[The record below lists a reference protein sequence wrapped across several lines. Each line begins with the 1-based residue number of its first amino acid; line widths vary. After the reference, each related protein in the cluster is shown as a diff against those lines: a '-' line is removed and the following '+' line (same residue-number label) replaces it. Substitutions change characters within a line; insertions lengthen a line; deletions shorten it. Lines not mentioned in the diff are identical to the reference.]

1 MVSLGTSSMQTS
13 SSLEKDTKAIELLKT
28 LVGFDTTS
36 YNSNLELIEF
46 IQSYLSSYN
55 VESTLIHDE
64 SGKKAN
70 LYATIGR
77 TDIGGVMLSG
87 HTDVVPVE
95 GQDWGANPF
104 SLIESDDK
112 FYGRGSADMKS
123 FIALVLSRIPEMTSV
138 ELKKPIHLAF
148 SYDEEIGC
156 VGVKRMLDLLEHQ
169 PIKPSCCII
178 GEPTGMEVV
187 IGHKGKHATRV
198 KIRGLACHS
207 GQSPFGVNA
216 IDFASEL
223 IVYIRKLAH
232 EKSQNGPFDKD
243 YEVPYTTL
251 HTGVVKGG
259 GTALNIVPN
268 FCQFDFEIRH
278 LYEED
283 PQHLLDQIK
292 DFARDHLETEMHL
305 IDTDTGFDFETL
317 ATYPGLLT
325 DPGIEFVTYIK
336 GLLNNDA
343 HSKVIF
349 GSEGGLFQ
357 KRLGTPTLVC
367 GPGNIDQAHKAN
379 EYISLDQL
387 QKGGNFLDRLLES
400 LVSS

>member
-1 MVSLGTSSMQTS
+1 MALLEISRMPDPLVS
-13 SSLEKDTKAIELLKT
+13 EKDNKAIELLNT
-28 LVGFDTTS
+28 LIGFDTTS

-46 IQSYLSSYN
+46 IQSYLSSYGID
-55 VESTLIHDE
+55 STLIHDE

-87 HTDVVPVE
+87 HTDVVPVA
-95 GQDWGANPF
+95 GQDWDTDPF
-104 SLIESDDK
+104 SLTESSDK
-112 FYGRGSADMKS
+112 LYGRGSADMKG
-123 FIALVLSRIPEMTSV
+123 FIALVLSRVPEMVSS
-138 ELKKPIHLAF
+138 ELTKPIHLAF

-156 VGVKRMLDLLEHQ
+156 VGVQRMLDLLEHQ

-187 IGHKGKHATRV
+187 IGHKGKLATRV
-198 KIRGLACHS
+198 KVRGHACHS
-207 GQSPFGVNA
+207 GQSPLGVNA

-232 EKSQNGPFDKD
+232 EKAQNGPFDKD

-251 HTGVVKGG
+251 HTGVVGG

-268 FCQFDFEIRH
+268 LCQFDFEIRH

-283 PQHLLDQIK
+283 PQHLLNQIK
-292 DFARDHLETEMHL
+292 NFARDHLEKEMHL
-305 IDTDTGFDFETL
+305 IDSDTGFDFETL

-325 DPGIEFVTYIK
+325 DPGIEFVRYVK
-336 GLLNNDA
+336 QLLDNNA

-357 KRLGTPTLVC
+357 KRLGIPTLVC

-387 QKGGNFLDRLLES
+387 QKGGNFLDCLLES
-400 LVSS
+400 LSLS

>member
-1 MVSLGTSSMQTS
+1 MALLEISRMPDPLVS
-13 SSLEKDTKAIELLKT
+13 EKDNKAIELLNT
-28 LVGFDTTS
+28 LIGFDTTS

-46 IQSYLSSYN
+46 IQSYLSSYGID
-55 VESTLIHDE
+55 STLIHDE

-87 HTDVVPVE
+87 HTDVVPVA
-95 GQDWGANPF
+95 GQDWDTDPF
-104 SLIESDDK
+104 SLTESSDK
-112 FYGRGSADMKS
+112 LYGRGSADMKG
-123 FIALVLSRIPEMTSV
+123 FIALVLSRVPEMVSS
-138 ELKKPIHLAF
+138 ELTKPIHLAF

-187 IGHKGKHATRV
+187 IGHKGKLATRV
-198 KIRGLACHS
+198 KVRGHACHS
-207 GQSPFGVNA
+207 GQSPLGVNA

-232 EKSQNGPFDKD
+232 EKAQNGPFDKD

-251 HTGVVKGG
+251 HTGVVGG

-268 FCQFDFEIRH
+268 LCQFDFEIRH

-292 DFARDHLETEMHL
+292 NFARDHLEKEMHL
-305 IDTDTGFDFETL
+305 IDSDTGFDFETL

-325 DPGIEFVTYIK
+325 DPGIEFVRYVK
-336 GLLNNDA
+336 QLLDNNA

-357 KRLGTPTLVC
+357 KRLGIPTLVC

-387 QKGGNFLDRLLES
+387 QKGGNFLDCLLES
-400 LVSS
+400 LSLS

>member
-1 MVSLGTSSMQTS
+1 MALLEISRMPNPSVSET
-13 SSLEKDTKAIELLKT
+13 DNKAIEFLKT
-28 LVGFDTTS
+28 LVGFDTIS

-46 IQSYLSSYN
+46 IQSYLSSYGID
-55 VESTLIHDE
+55 STLIHDE

-87 HTDVVPVE
+87 HTDVVPVA
-95 GQDWGANPF
+95 GQDWGTNPF
-104 SLIESDDK
+104 SLTESSDRL
-112 FYGRGSADMKS
+112 YGRGSADMKG
-123 FIALVLSRIPEMTSV
+123 FIALVLSRVPEMVSC
-138 ELKKPIHLAF
+138 ELTKPIHLAF

-187 IGHKGKHATRV
+187 IGHKGKRATRV
-198 KIRGLACHS
+198 KVRGHACHS
-207 GQSPFGVNA
+207 GQSPLGVNA

-232 EKSQNGPFDKD
+232 EKAQNGPFDKD

-251 HTGVVKGG
+251 HTGVVGG

-268 FCQFDFEIRH
+268 LCQFDFEIRH

-283 PQHLLDQIK
+283 PQHLLDQIEN
-292 DFARDHLETEMHL
+292 FARDHLENEMHL
-305 IDTDTGFDFETL
+305 IDSDTGFDFEML

-325 DPGIEFVTYIK
+325 DPGIEFVTYVK
-336 GLLNNDA
+336 GLLDNNS

-357 KRLGTPTLVC
+357 KRLGIPTLVC

-379 EYISLDQL
+379 EYISLEQL
-387 QKGGNFLDRLLES
+387 KKGGNFLDCLLES
-400 LVSS
+400 LVLS

>member
-1 MVSLGTSSMQTS
+1 MPFPSAS
-13 SSLEKDTKAIELLKT
+13 EKNSKAIELLKT

-46 IQSYLSSYN
+46 IQSYLSSYDID
-55 VESTLIHDE
+55 STLIHDE
-64 SGKKAN
+64 NGKKAN

-87 HTDVVPVE
+87 HTDVVPVA
-95 GQDWGANPF
+95 GQDWDTDPF
-104 SLIESDDK
+104 SLTESSDK
-112 FYGRGSADMKS
+112 LYGRGSADMKG
-123 FIALVLSRIPEMTSV
+123 FIALVLSRVPEMVSS
-138 ELKKPIHLAF
+138 ELTKPIHLAF

-156 VGVKRMLDLLEHQ
+156 VGVQRMLDLLEHQ

-187 IGHKGKHATRV
+187 IGHKGKLATRV
-198 KIRGLACHS
+198 KVRGHACHS
-207 GQSPFGVNA
+207 GQSPLGVNA

-232 EKSQNGPFDKD
+232 EKAQNGPFDKD

-251 HTGVVKGG
+251 HTGVVGG

-268 FCQFDFEIRH
+268 LCQFDFEIRH
-278 LYEED
+278 LYEEN

-292 DFARDHLETEMHL
+292 SFAKDHLEKEMHL
-305 IDTDTGFDFETL
+305 IDSDTGFDFETL

-325 DPGIEFVTYIK
+325 DPGIEFVRYVK
-336 GLLNNDA
+336 QLLDNDA

-357 KRLGTPTLVC
+357 KRLGIPTLVC

-387 QKGGNFLDRLLES
+387 QKGGNFLDCLLES
-400 LVSS
+400 LALS

>member
-1 MVSLGTSSMQTS
+1 MPDPLVSET
-13 SSLEKDTKAIELLKT
+13 DNKAIELLNT
-28 LVGFDTTS
+28 LIGFDTTS

-46 IQSYLSSYN
+46 IQSYLSSFDID
-55 VESTLIHDE
+55 STLIHDE

-87 HTDVVPVE
+87 HTDVVPVA
-95 GQDWGANPF
+95 GQDWDTDPF
-104 SLIESDDK
+104 SLTESSDK
-112 FYGRGSADMKS
+112 LYGRGSADMKG
-123 FIALVLSRIPEMTSV
+123 FIALVLSRVPEMVSS
-138 ELKKPIHLAF
+138 ELTKPIHLAF

-156 VGVKRMLDLLEHQ
+156 VGVQRMLDLLEHQ

-187 IGHKGKHATRV
+187 IGHKGKLATRV
-198 KIRGLACHS
+198 KVRGHACHS
-207 GQSPFGVNA
+207 GQSPLGVNA

-232 EKSQNGPFDKD
+232 EKAQNGPFDKD

-251 HTGVVKGG
+251 HTGVVGG

-268 FCQFDFEIRH
+268 LCQFDFEIRH

-292 DFARDHLETEMHL
+292 SFARDHLEKEMHL
-305 IDTDTGFDFETL
+305 IDSDTGFDFETL

-325 DPGIEFVTYIK
+325 DPGIEFVRYVK
-336 GLLNNDA
+336 QLLDNNA

-357 KRLGTPTLVC
+357 KRLGIPTLVC

-387 QKGGNFLDRLLES
+387 QKGGNFLDCLLES
-400 LVSS
+400 LSLS

>member
-1 MVSLGTSSMQTS
+1 MVF
-13 SSLEKDTKAIELLKT
+13 LEISRMPFPSASEKNSKAIELLKT

-46 IQSYLSSYN
+46 IQSYLSSYDID
-55 VESTLIHDE
+55 STLIHDE

-87 HTDVVPVE
+87 HTDVVPVA
-95 GQDWGANPF
+95 GQDWDTDPF
-104 SLIESDDK
+104 SLTESSDK
-112 FYGRGSADMKS
+112 LYGRGSADMKG
-123 FIALVLSRIPEMTSV
+123 FIALVLSRVPEMVSS
-138 ELKKPIHLAF
+138 ELTKPIHLAF

-156 VGVKRMLDLLEHQ
+156 VGVQRMLDLLEHQ

-198 KIRGLACHS
+198 KVRGHACHS
-207 GQSPFGVNA
+207 GQSPLGVNA

-232 EKSQNGPFDKD
+232 EKAQNGPFDKD

-251 HTGVVKGG
+251 HTGVVGG

-268 FCQFDFEIRH
+268 LCQFDFEIRH
-278 LYEED
+278 LYEEN

-292 DFARDHLETEMHL
+292 SFARDHLEKEMHL
-305 IDTDTGFDFETL
+305 IDSDTGFDFETL

-325 DPGIEFVTYIK
+325 DPGIEFVRYVK
-336 GLLNNDA
+336 QLLDNNA

-357 KRLGTPTLVC
+357 KRLGIPTLVC

-387 QKGGNFLDRLLES
+387 QKGGNFLDCLLES
-400 LVSS
+400 LSLS

>member
-1 MVSLGTSSMQTS
+1 MVFLEISRMPFPSAS
-13 SSLEKDTKAIELLKT
+13 EKDSKAIELLKT

-46 IQSYLSSYN
+46 IQSYLSSYDID
-55 VESTLIHDE
+55 STLIHDE

-87 HTDVVPVE
+87 HTDVVPVA
-95 GQDWGANPF
+95 GQDWDTDPF
-104 SLIESDDK
+104 SLTESSDK
-112 FYGRGSADMKS
+112 LYGRGSADMKG
-123 FIALVLSRIPEMTSV
+123 FIALVLSRVPEMVSS
-138 ELKKPIHLAF
+138 ELTKPIHLAF

-156 VGVKRMLDLLEHQ
+156 VGVQRMLDLLEHQ

-198 KIRGLACHS
+198 KVRGHACHS
-207 GQSPFGVNA
+207 GQSPLGVNA

-232 EKSQNGPFDKD
+232 EKAQNGPFDKD

-251 HTGVVKGG
+251 HTGVVGG

-268 FCQFDFEIRH
+268 LCQFDFEIRH

-283 PQHLLDQIK
+283 PQHLLDQIEN
-292 DFARDHLETEMHL
+292 FARDHLENEMHL
-305 IDTDTGFDFETL
+305 IDSDTGFDFETL

-325 DPGIEFVTYIK
+325 DPGIEFVNYVK
-336 GLLNNDA
+336 GLLDNNA

-357 KRLGTPTLVC
+357 KRLGIPTLVC

-387 QKGGNFLDRLLES
+387 QKGGNFLDCLLES
-400 LVSS
+400 LVLS

>member
-1 MVSLGTSSMQTS
+1 MVF
-13 SSLEKDTKAIELLKT
+13 LEISRMPFPSASEKNSKAIELLKT

-46 IQSYLSSYN
+46 IQSYLSSYDID
-55 VESTLIHDE
+55 STLIHDE

-87 HTDVVPVE
+87 HTDVVPVA
-95 GQDWGANPF
+95 GQDWDTDPF
-104 SLIESDDK
+104 SLTESSDK
-112 FYGRGSADMKS
+112 LYGRGSADMKG
-123 FIALVLSRIPEMTSV
+123 FIALVLSRVPEMVSSDLT
-138 ELKKPIHLAF
+138 KPIHLAF

-156 VGVKRMLDLLEHQ
+156 VGVQRMLDLLEHQ

-198 KIRGLACHS
+198 KVRGHACHS
-207 GQSPFGVNA
+207 GQSPLGVNA

-223 IVYIRKLAH
+223 IIYIRKLAH
-232 EKSQNGPFDKD
+232 EKAQNGPFDKD

-251 HTGVVKGG
+251 HIGVIGG

-268 FCQFDFEIRH
+268 LCQFDFEIRH

-283 PQHLLDQIK
+283 PQHLLDQIEN
-292 DFARDHLETEMHL
+292 FARDHLENEMHL
-305 IDTDTGFDFETL
+305 IDSDTGFDFETL

-325 DPGIEFVTYIK
+325 DPGIEFVAYVK
-336 GLLNNDA
+336 GLLDNNA

-357 KRLGTPTLVC
+357 KRLGIPTLVC

-387 QKGGNFLDRLLES
+387 QKGGNFLDCLLES
-400 LVSS
+400 LVLS

>member
-1 MVSLGTSSMQTS
+1 MPFPSAS
-13 SSLEKDTKAIELLKT
+13 EKDSKAIELLKT

-46 IQSYLSSYN
+46 IQSYLSSYDID
-55 VESTLIHDE
+55 STLIHDE

-87 HTDVVPVE
+87 HTDVVPVA
-95 GQDWGANPF
+95 GQDWDTDPF
-104 SLIESDDK
+104 SLTESSDK
-112 FYGRGSADMKS
+112 LYGRGSADMKG
-123 FIALVLSRIPEMTSV
+123 FIALVLSRVPEMVSS
-138 ELKKPIHLAF
+138 ELTKPIHLAF

-156 VGVKRMLDLLEHQ
+156 VGVQRMLDLLEHQ

-198 KIRGLACHS
+198 KVRGHACHS
-207 GQSPFGVNA
+207 GQSPLGVNA

-232 EKSQNGPFDKD
+232 EKAQNGPFDKD

-251 HTGVVKGG
+251 HTGVVGG

-268 FCQFDFEIRH
+268 LCQFDFEIRH

-283 PQHLLDQIK
+283 PQHLLDQIEN
-292 DFARDHLETEMHL
+292 FARDHLENEMHL
-305 IDTDTGFDFETL
+305 IDSDTGFDFETL

-325 DPGIEFVTYIK
+325 DPGIEFVNYVK
-336 GLLNNDA
+336 GLLDNNA

-357 KRLGTPTLVC
+357 KRLGIPTLVC

-387 QKGGNFLDRLLES
+387 QKGGNFLDCLLES
-400 LVSS
+400 LVLS

>member
-1 MVSLGTSSMQTS
+1 MPDPLVSET
-13 SSLEKDTKAIELLKT
+13 DNKAIELLNT
-28 LVGFDTTS
+28 LIGFDTIS
-36 YNSNLELIEF
+36 YKSNLELIEF
-46 IQSYLSSYN
+46 IQSYLSSYGID
-55 VESTLIHDE
+55 STLIHDE

-87 HTDVVPVE
+87 HTDVVPVA
-95 GQDWGANPF
+95 GQDWGTNPF
-104 SLIESDDK
+104 SLTKSSDRL
-112 FYGRGSADMKS
+112 YGRGSADMKG
-123 FIALVLSRIPEMTSV
+123 FIALVLSRVPEMVSS
-138 ELKKPIHLAF
+138 ELTKPIHLAF

-156 VGVKRMLDLLEHQ
+156 IGVQRMLDLLEHQ

-187 IGHKGKHATRV
+187 IGHKGKLATRV
-198 KIRGLACHS
+198 KVRGHACHS
-207 GQSPFGVNA
+207 GQSPLGVNA

-232 EKSQNGPFDKD
+232 EKAQNGPFDKD

-251 HTGVVKGG
+251 HTGVVGG

-268 FCQFDFEIRH
+268 LCQFDFEIRH

-292 DFARDHLETEMHL
+292 SFARDHLEKEMHL
-305 IDTDTGFDFETL
+305 IDSDTGFDFETL

-325 DPGIEFVTYIK
+325 DPGIEFVRYVK
-336 GLLNNDA
+336 QLLDNNA

-357 KRLGTPTLVC
+357 KRLGIPTLVC

-387 QKGGNFLDRLLES
+387 QKGGNFLDCLLES
-400 LVSS
+400 LALS

>member
-1 MVSLGTSSMQTS
+1 MPDPLVSET
-13 SSLEKDTKAIELLKT
+13 DNKAIELLNT
-28 LVGFDTTS
+28 LIGFDTTS

-46 IQSYLSSYN
+46 IQSYLSSYGID
-55 VESTLIHDE
+55 STLIHDE

-87 HTDVVPVE
+87 HTDVVPVA
-95 GQDWGANPF
+95 GQDWDTDPF
-104 SLIESDDK
+104 SLTESSDK
-112 FYGRGSADMKS
+112 LYGRGSADMKG
-123 FIALVLSRIPEMTSV
+123 FIALVLSRVPEMVSC
-138 ELKKPIHLAF
+138 ELTKPIHLAF

-156 VGVKRMLDLLEHQ
+156 VGVQRMLDLLEHQ

-187 IGHKGKHATRV
+187 IGHKGKLATRV
-198 KIRGLACHS
+198 KVRGHACHS
-207 GQSPFGVNA
+207 GQSPLGVNA

-232 EKSQNGPFDKD
+232 EKAQNGPFDKD

-251 HTGVVKGG
+251 HTGVVGG

-268 FCQFDFEIRH
+268 LCQFDFEIRH
-278 LYEED
+278 LYEEN

-292 DFARDHLETEMHL
+292 SFARDHLEKEMHL
-305 IDTDTGFDFETL
+305 IDSDTGFDFETL

-325 DPGIEFVTYIK
+325 DPGIEFVRYVK
-336 GLLNNDA
+336 QLLDNNA

-357 KRLGTPTLVC
+357 KRLGIPTLVC

-387 QKGGNFLDRLLES
+387 QKGGNFLDCLLES
-400 LVSS
+400 LALS

>member
-1 MVSLGTSSMQTS
+1 MALLEISRMPDPLVSET
-13 SSLEKDTKAIELLKT
+13 DNKAIELLNT
-28 LVGFDTTS
+28 LIGFDTIS

-46 IQSYLSSYN
+46 IQSYLSSYYID
-55 VESTLIHDE
+55 STLIHDE

-87 HTDVVPVE
+87 HTDVVPVA
-95 GQDWGANPF
+95 GQDWDTDPF
-104 SLIESDDK
+104 SLTESSDK
-112 FYGRGSADMKS
+112 LYGRGSADMKG
-123 FIALVLSRIPEMTSV
+123 FIALVLSRVPEMVSC
-138 ELKKPIHLAF
+138 ELTKPIHLAF

-187 IGHKGKHATRV
+187 IGHKGKLATRV
-198 KIRGLACHS
+198 KVRGHACHS
-207 GQSPFGVNA
+207 GQSPLGVNA

-232 EKSQNGPFDKD
+232 EKAQNGPFDKD

-251 HTGVVKGG
+251 HTGVVGG

-278 LYEED
+278 LYEEN
-283 PQHLLDQIK
+283 PQHLLNQIK
-292 DFARDHLETEMHL
+292 NFARDHLEKEMHL
-305 IDTDTGFDFETL
+305 IDSDTGFDFETL

-325 DPGIEFVTYIK
+325 DPGIEFVRYVK
-336 GLLNNDA
+336 QLLDNNA

-357 KRLGTPTLVC
+357 KRLGIPTLVC

-387 QKGGNFLDRLLES
+387 QKGGNFLDCLLES
-400 LVSS
+400 LSLS

>member
-1 MVSLGTSSMQTS
+1 MALLEISRMPDPLVS
-13 SSLEKDTKAIELLKT
+13 EKDNKAIELLNT
-28 LVGFDTTS
+28 LIGFDTTS

-46 IQSYLSSYN
+46 IQSYLSSYDID
-55 VESTLIHDE
+55 STLIHDE

-87 HTDVVPVE
+87 HTDVVPVA
-95 GQDWGANPF
+95 GQDWDTDPF
-104 SLIESDDK
+104 SLTESSDK
-112 FYGRGSADMKS
+112 LYGRGSADMKG
-123 FIALVLSRIPEMTSV
+123 FIALVLSRVPEMVSS
-138 ELKKPIHLAF
+138 ELTKPIHLAF

-156 VGVKRMLDLLEHQ
+156 VGVQRMLDLLEHQ

-187 IGHKGKHATRV
+187 IGHKGKLATRV
-198 KIRGLACHS
+198 KVRGHACHS
-207 GQSPFGVNA
+207 GQSPLGVNA

-232 EKSQNGPFDKD
+232 EKAQNGPFDKD

-251 HTGVVKGG
+251 HTGVVGG

-268 FCQFDFEIRH
+268 LCQFDFEIRH
-278 LYEED
+278 LYEEN

-292 DFARDHLETEMHL
+292 SFARDHLEKEMHL
-305 IDTDTGFDFETL
+305 IDSDTGFDFETL

-325 DPGIEFVTYIK
+325 DPGIEFVRYVK
-336 GLLNNDA
+336 QLLDNNA

-357 KRLGTPTLVC
+357 KRLGIPTLVC

-387 QKGGNFLDRLLES
+387 QKGGNFLDCLLES
-400 LVSS
+400 LSLS

>member
-1 MVSLGTSSMQTS
+1 MALLEISRMPDPLVSET
-13 SSLEKDTKAIELLKT
+13 DNKAIELLNT
-28 LVGFDTTS
+28 LIGFDTTS

-46 IQSYLSSYN
+46 IQSYLSSYGID
-55 VESTLIHDE
+55 STLIHDE

-87 HTDVVPVE
+87 HTDVVPVA
-95 GQDWGANPF
+95 GQDWDTDPF
-104 SLIESDDK
+104 SLTESSDK
-112 FYGRGSADMKS
+112 LYGRGSADMKG
-123 FIALVLSRIPEMTSV
+123 FIALVLSRVPEMVSK
-138 ELKKPIHLAF
+138 ELTKPIHLAF

-156 VGVKRMLDLLEHQ
+156 VGVQRMLDLLEHQ

-187 IGHKGKHATRV
+187 IGHKGKLATRV
-198 KIRGLACHS
+198 KVRGHACHS
-207 GQSPFGVNA
+207 GQSPLGVNA

-232 EKSQNGPFDKD
+232 EKAQNGPFDKD

-251 HTGVVKGG
+251 HTGVVGG

-268 FCQFDFEIRH
+268 LCQFDFEIRH

-292 DFARDHLETEMHL
+292 SFARDHLEKEMHL
-305 IDTDTGFDFETL
+305 IDSDTGFDFETL

-325 DPGIEFVTYIK
+325 DPGIEFVRYVK
-336 GLLNNDA
+336 QLLDNNA

-357 KRLGTPTLVC
+357 KRLGIPTLVC

-387 QKGGNFLDRLLES
+387 QKGGNFLDCLLES
-400 LVSS
+400 LALS

>member
-1 MVSLGTSSMQTS
+1 MPDPLIS
-13 SSLEKDTKAIELLKT
+13 EKDNKAIELLNT
-28 LVGFDTTS
+28 LIGFDTTS

-46 IQSYLSSYN
+46 IQSYLSSYGID
-55 VESTLIHDE
+55 STLIHDE

-87 HTDVVPVE
+87 HTDVVPVA
-95 GQDWGANPF
+95 GQDWGTNPF
-104 SLIESDDK
+104 SLTKSSDRL
-112 FYGRGSADMKS
+112 YGRGSADMKG
-123 FIALVLSRIPEMTSV
+123 FIALVLSRVPEMVSK
-138 ELKKPIHLAF
+138 ELTKPIHLAF

-156 VGVKRMLDLLEHQ
+156 VGVQRMLDLLEHQ

-187 IGHKGKHATRV
+187 IGHKGKLATRV
-198 KIRGLACHS
+198 KVRGHACHS
-207 GQSPFGVNA
+207 GQSPLGVNA

-232 EKSQNGPFDKD
+232 EKAQNGPFDKD

-251 HTGVVKGG
+251 HTGVVGG

-268 FCQFDFEIRH
+268 LCQFDFEIRH

-292 DFARDHLETEMHL
+292 SFARDHLEKEMHL
-305 IDTDTGFDFETL
+305 IDSDTGFDFETL

-325 DPGIEFVTYIK
+325 DPGIEFVRYVK
-336 GLLNNDA
+336 QLLDNDA

-357 KRLGTPTLVC
+357 KRLGIPTLVC

-387 QKGGNFLDRLLES
+387 QKGGNFLDCLLES
-400 LVSS
+400 LALS

>member
-1 MVSLGTSSMQTS
+1 MPDPSVSK
-13 SSLEKDTKAIELLKT
+13 KDNKAIELLNT
-28 LVGFDTTS
+28 LIGFDTTS

-46 IQSYLSSYN
+46 IQSYLSSFDID
-55 VESTLIHDE
+55 STLIHDE

-87 HTDVVPVE
+87 HTDVVPVA
-95 GQDWGANPF
+95 GQDWGTNPF
-104 SLIESDDK
+104 LLTESSDRL
-112 FYGRGSADMKS
+112 YGRGSADMKG
-123 FIALVLSRIPEMTSV
+123 FIALVLSRVPEMVSC
-138 ELKKPIHLAF
+138 ELTKPIHLAF

-187 IGHKGKHATRV
+187 IGHKGKLATRV
-198 KIRGLACHS
+198 KVRGHACHS
-207 GQSPFGVNA
+207 GQSPLGVNA
-216 IDFASEL
+216 IDFTSEL

-232 EKSQNGPFDKD
+232 EKAQNGPFDKD

-251 HTGVVKGG
+251 HTGVVGG

-268 FCQFDFEIRH
+268 LCQFDFEIRH

-283 PQHLLDQIK
+283 PQHLLNQIK
-292 DFARDHLETEMHL
+292 NFARDRLEKEMHL
-305 IDTDTGFDFETL
+305 IDSDTGFDFETL

-325 DPGIEFVTYIK
+325 DPGIEFVRYVK
-336 GLLNNDA
+336 QLLDNNA

-357 KRLGTPTLVC
+357 KRLGIPTLVC

-387 QKGGNFLDRLLES
+387 QKGGNFLDCLLES
-400 LVSS
+400 LSLS

>member
-1 MVSLGTSSMQTS
+1 MPDPLIS
-13 SSLEKDTKAIELLKT
+13 EKDNKAIELLNT
-28 LVGFDTTS
+28 LIGFDTTS

-46 IQSYLSSYN
+46 IQSYLSSYGID
-55 VESTLIHDE
+55 STLIHDE

-87 HTDVVPVE
+87 HTDVVPVA
-95 GQDWGANPF
+95 GQDWDTDPF
-104 SLIESDDK
+104 SLTESSDRL
-112 FYGRGSADMKS
+112 YGRGSADMKG
-123 FIALVLSRIPEMTSV
+123 FIALVLSRVPEMVSS
-138 ELKKPIHLAF
+138 ELTKPIHLAF

-187 IGHKGKHATRV
+187 IGHKGKLATRV
-198 KIRGLACHS
+198 KVRGHACHS
-207 GQSPFGVNA
+207 GQSPLGVNA

-232 EKSQNGPFDKD
+232 EKAQNGPFDKD

-251 HTGVVKGG
+251 HTGVVGG

-268 FCQFDFEIRH
+268 LCQFDFEIRH
-278 LYEED
+278 LYEEN
-283 PQHLLDQIK
+283 PQHLLNQIK
-292 DFARDHLETEMHL
+292 NFARDHLEKEMHL
-305 IDTDTGFDFETL
+305 IDSDTGFDFETL

-325 DPGIEFVTYIK
+325 DPGIEFVRYVK
-336 GLLNNDA
+336 QLLDNNA

-357 KRLGTPTLVC
+357 KRLGIPTLVC

-387 QKGGNFLDRLLES
+387 QKGGNFLDCLLES
-400 LVSS
+400 LALS

>member
-1 MVSLGTSSMQTS
+1 MALLEISRMPDPLVSET
-13 SSLEKDTKAIELLKT
+13 DNKAIELLNT
-28 LVGFDTTS
+28 LIGFDTTS

-46 IQSYLSSYN
+46 IQSYLSSYGID
-55 VESTLIHDE
+55 STLIHDE

-87 HTDVVPVE
+87 HTDVVPVA
-95 GQDWGANPF
+95 GQDWDTDPF
-104 SLIESDDK
+104 SLTESSDK
-112 FYGRGSADMKS
+112 LYGRGSADMKG
-123 FIALVLSRIPEMTSV
+123 FIALVLSRVPEMVSS
-138 ELKKPIHLAF
+138 ELTKPIHLAF

-156 VGVKRMLDLLEHQ
+156 VGVQRMLDLLEHQ

-187 IGHKGKHATRV
+187 IGHKGKLATRV
-198 KIRGLACHS
+198 KVRGHACHS
-207 GQSPFGVNA
+207 GQSPLGVNA

-232 EKSQNGPFDKD
+232 EKAQNGPFDKD

-251 HTGVVKGG
+251 HTGVVGG

-268 FCQFDFEIRH
+268 LCQFDFEIRH

-283 PQHLLDQIK
+283 PQHLLDQIEN
-292 DFARDHLETEMHL
+292 FARDHLENEMHL
-305 IDTDTGFDFETL
+305 IDSDTGFDFETL

-325 DPGIEFVTYIK
+325 DPGIEFVNYVK
-336 GLLNNDA
+336 QLLDNNA

-357 KRLGTPTLVC
+357 KRLGIPTLVC

-387 QKGGNFLDRLLES
+387 QKGGNFLDCLLES
-400 LVSS
+400 LALS

>member
-1 MVSLGTSSMQTS
+1 MVFLEISRMPFPSAS
-13 SSLEKDTKAIELLKT
+13 EKDSKAIELLKT

-46 IQSYLSSYN
+46 IQSYLSSYDID
-55 VESTLIHDE
+55 STLIHDE

-87 HTDVVPVE
+87 HTDVVPVA
-95 GQDWGANPF
+95 GQDWDTDPF
-104 SLIESDDK
+104 SLTESSDK
-112 FYGRGSADMKS
+112 LYGRGSADMKG
-123 FIALVLSRIPEMTSV
+123 FIALVLSRVPEMVSS
-138 ELKKPIHLAF
+138 ELTKPIHLAF

-156 VGVKRMLDLLEHQ
+156 VGVQRMLDLLEHQ

-198 KIRGLACHS
+198 KVRGHACHS
-207 GQSPFGVNA
+207 GQSPLGVNA

-232 EKSQNGPFDKD
+232 EKAQNGPFDKD

-251 HTGVVKGG
+251 HTGVVGG

-268 FCQFDFEIRH
+268 LCQFDFEIRH

-283 PQHLLDQIK
+283 PQHLLDQIEN
-292 DFARDHLETEMHL
+292 FARDHLENEMHL
-305 IDTDTGFDFETL
+305 IDSDTGFDFETL

-325 DPGIEFVTYIK
+325 DPGIEFVTYVK
-336 GLLNNDA
+336 GLLDNNA

-357 KRLGTPTLVC
+357 KRLGIPTLVC

-387 QKGGNFLDRLLES
+387 QKGGNFLDCLLES
-400 LVSS
+400 LVLS

>member
-1 MVSLGTSSMQTS
+1 MPDPLVS
-13 SSLEKDTKAIELLKT
+13 EKDNKAIELLNT
-28 LVGFDTTS
+28 LIGFDTTS

-46 IQSYLSSYN
+46 IQSYLSSYGID
-55 VESTLIHDE
+55 STLIHDE

-87 HTDVVPVE
+87 HTDVVPVA
-95 GQDWGANPF
+95 GQDWDTDPF
-104 SLIESDDK
+104 SLTESSDK
-112 FYGRGSADMKS
+112 LYGRGSADMKG
-123 FIALVLSRIPEMTSV
+123 FIALVLSRVPKMVSC
-138 ELKKPIHLAF
+138 ELTKPIHLAF

-187 IGHKGKHATRV
+187 IGHKGKLATRV
-198 KIRGLACHS
+198 KVRGHACHS
-207 GQSPFGVNA
+207 GQSPLGVNA

-232 EKSQNGPFDKD
+232 EKAQNGPFDKD

-251 HTGVVKGG
+251 HTGVVGG

-268 FCQFDFEIRH
+268 LCQFDFEIRH

-292 DFARDHLETEMHL
+292 SFARDHLEKEMHL
-305 IDTDTGFDFETL
+305 IDSDTGFDFETL

-325 DPGIEFVTYIK
+325 DPGIEFVRYVK
-336 GLLNNDA
+336 QLLDNDA

-357 KRLGTPTLVC
+357 KRLGIPTLVC

-387 QKGGNFLDRLLES
+387 QKGGNFLDCLLES
-400 LVSS
+400 LALS

>member
-1 MVSLGTSSMQTS
+1 MPDPLVSET
-13 SSLEKDTKAIELLKT
+13 DNKAIELLNT
-28 LVGFDTTS
+28 LIGFDTTS

-46 IQSYLSSYN
+46 IQSYLSSYGID
-55 VESTLIHDE
+55 STLIHDE

-87 HTDVVPVE
+87 HTDVVPVA
-95 GQDWGANPF
+95 GQDWDTDPF
-104 SLIESDDK
+104 SLTESSDK
-112 FYGRGSADMKS
+112 LYGRGSADMKG
-123 FIALVLSRIPEMTSV
+123 FIALVLSRVPEMVSK
-138 ELKKPIHLAF
+138 ELTKPIHLAF

-187 IGHKGKHATRV
+187 IGHKGKLATRV
-198 KIRGLACHS
+198 KVRGHACHS
-207 GQSPFGVNA
+207 GQSPLGVNA

-232 EKSQNGPFDKD
+232 EKAQNGPFDKD

-251 HTGVVKGG
+251 HTGVVGG

-268 FCQFDFEIRH
+268 LCQFDFEIRH
-278 LYEED
+278 LYEEN

-292 DFARDHLETEMHL
+292 SFARDHLEKEMHL
-305 IDTDTGFDFETL
+305 IDSDTGFDFETL

-325 DPGIEFVTYIK
+325 DPGIEFVRYVK
-336 GLLNNDA
+336 QLLDNNA

-357 KRLGTPTLVC
+357 KRLGIPTLVC

-387 QKGGNFLDRLLES
+387 QKGGNFLDCLLES
-400 LVSS
+400 LALS

>member
-1 MVSLGTSSMQTS
+1 MPDPLVSET
-13 SSLEKDTKAIELLKT
+13 DNKAIELLNT
-28 LVGFDTTS
+28 LIGFDTTS

-46 IQSYLSSYN
+46 IQSYLSSYGID
-55 VESTLIHDE
+55 STLIHDE

-87 HTDVVPVE
+87 HTDVVPVA
-95 GQDWGANPF
+95 GQDWDTDPF
-104 SLIESDDK
+104 SLTESSDK
-112 FYGRGSADMKS
+112 LYGRGSADMKG
-123 FIALVLSRIPEMTSV
+123 FIALVLSRVPEMVSK
-138 ELKKPIHLAF
+138 ELTKPIHLAF

-156 VGVKRMLDLLEHQ
+156 VGVQRMLDLLEHQ

-187 IGHKGKHATRV
+187 IGHKGKLATRV
-198 KIRGLACHS
+198 KVRGHACHS
-207 GQSPFGVNA
+207 GQSPLGVNA

-232 EKSQNGPFDKD
+232 EKAQNGPFDKD

-251 HTGVVKGG
+251 HTGVVGG

-268 FCQFDFEIRH
+268 LCQFDFEIRH
-278 LYEED
+278 LYEEN

-292 DFARDHLETEMHL
+292 SFARDHLEKEMHL
-305 IDTDTGFDFETL
+305 IDSDTGFDFETL

-325 DPGIEFVTYIK
+325 DPGIEFVRYVK
-336 GLLNNDA
+336 QLLDNNA

-357 KRLGTPTLVC
+357 KRLGIPTLVC

-387 QKGGNFLDRLLES
+387 QKGGNFLDCLLES
-400 LVSS
+400 LALS

>member
-1 MVSLGTSSMQTS
+1 MVFLEISRMPFPSAS
-13 SSLEKDTKAIELLKT
+13 EKDSKAVELLKT

-46 IQSYLSSYN
+46 IQSYLSSYDID
-55 VESTLIHDE
+55 STLIHDE

-87 HTDVVPVE
+87 HTDVVPVA
-95 GQDWGANPF
+95 GQDWDTDPF
-104 SLIESDDK
+104 SLTESSDK
-112 FYGRGSADMKS
+112 LYGRGSADMKG
-123 FIALVLSRIPEMTSV
+123 FIALVLSRVPEMVST
-138 ELKKPIHLAF
+138 ELTKPIHLAF

-156 VGVKRMLDLLEHQ
+156 VGVQRMLDLLEHQ

-198 KIRGLACHS
+198 KVRGHACHS
-207 GQSPFGVNA
+207 GQSPLGVNA

-232 EKSQNGPFDKD
+232 EKAQNGPFDKD

-251 HTGVVKGG
+251 HTGVVGG

-268 FCQFDFEIRH
+268 LCQFDFEIRH

-283 PQHLLDQIK
+283 PQHLLDQIEN
-292 DFARDHLETEMHL
+292 FARDHLENEMHL
-305 IDTDTGFDFETL
+305 IDSDTGFDFETL

-325 DPGIEFVTYIK
+325 DPGIEFVAYVK
-336 GLLNNDA
+336 GLLDNDA

-357 KRLGTPTLVC
+357 KRLGIPTLVC

-387 QKGGNFLDRLLES
+387 QKGGNFLDCLLES
-400 LVSS
+400 LVLS

>member
-1 MVSLGTSSMQTS
+1 MALLEISRMPDPSVS
-13 SSLEKDTKAIELLKT
+13 EKDNKAIELLKT

-46 IQSYLSSYN
+46 IQSYLSSYGID
-55 VESTLIHDE
+55 STLIHDE

-87 HTDVVPVE
+87 HTDVVPVA
-95 GQDWGANPF
+95 GQDWDTDPF
-104 SLIESDDK
+104 SLTESSDK
-112 FYGRGSADMKS
+112 LYGRGSADMKG
-123 FIALVLSRIPEMTSV
+123 FIALVLSRVPEMVSS
-138 ELKKPIHLAF
+138 ELTKPIHLAF

-187 IGHKGKHATRV
+187 IGHKGKLATRV
-198 KIRGLACHS
+198 KVRGHACHS
-207 GQSPFGVNA
+207 GQSPLGVNA

-232 EKSQNGPFDKD
+232 EKAQNGPFDKD

-251 HTGVVKGG
+251 HTGVVGG

-268 FCQFDFEIRH
+268 LCQFDFEIRH
-278 LYEED
+278 LYEEN
-283 PQHLLDQIK
+283 PQHLLNQIK
-292 DFARDHLETEMHL
+292 NFARDHLEKEMHL
-305 IDTDTGFDFETL
+305 IDSDTGFDFETL

-325 DPGIEFVTYIK
+325 DPGIEFVRYVK
-336 GLLNNDA
+336 QLLDNDA

-357 KRLGTPTLVC
+357 KRLGIPTLVC

-387 QKGGNFLDRLLES
+387 QKGGNFLDCLLES
-400 LVSS
+400 LALS

>member
-1 MVSLGTSSMQTS
+1 MPFPSAS
-13 SSLEKDTKAIELLKT
+13 EKDSKAIELLKT

-46 IQSYLSSYN
+46 IQSYLTSYDIN
-55 VESTLIHDE
+55 STLIHDE

-87 HTDVVPVE
+87 HTDVVPVT
-95 GQDWGANPF
+95 GQDWDTDPF
-104 SLIESDDK
+104 SLTESSDK
-112 FYGRGSADMKS
+112 LYGRGSADMKG
-123 FIALVLSRIPEMTSV
+123 FIALVLSRVPEMVSS
-138 ELKKPIHLAF
+138 ELTKPIHLAF

-156 VGVKRMLDLLEHQ
+156 VGVQRMLDLLEHQ

-198 KIRGLACHS
+198 KVRGHACHS
-207 GQSPFGVNA
+207 GQSPLGVNA
-216 IDFASEL
+216 INFASEL

-232 EKSQNGPFDKD
+232 EKALNGPFDKD

-251 HTGVVKGG
+251 HTGVVGG

-268 FCQFDFEIRH
+268 LCQFDFEIRH
-278 LYEED
+278 LYEEN
-283 PQHLLDQIK
+283 PQHLLDQIEN
-292 DFARDHLETEMHL
+292 FARDHLENEMHL
-305 IDTDTGFDFETL
+305 IDSDTGFDFETL

-325 DPGIEFVTYIK
+325 DPGIEFVTYVK
-336 GLLNNDA
+336 QLLNNNA

-357 KRLGTPTLVC
+357 KRLGIPTLVC

-379 EYISLDQL
+379 EYISLNQL
-387 QKGGNFLDRLLES
+387 QKGGNFLDCLLES
-400 LVSS
+400 LVLS

>member
-1 MVSLGTSSMQTS
+1 MPFPSAS
-13 SSLEKDTKAIELLKT
+13 EKDSKAIELLKT

-46 IQSYLSSYN
+46 IQSYLSSYDID
-55 VESTLIHDE
+55 STLIHDE

-87 HTDVVPVE
+87 HTDVVPVA
-95 GQDWGANPF
+95 GQDWDTDPF
-104 SLIESDDK
+104 SLTESSDK
-112 FYGRGSADMKS
+112 LYGRGSADMKG
-123 FIALVLSRIPEMTSV
+123 FIALVLSRVPEMVSS
-138 ELKKPIHLAF
+138 ELTKPIHLAF

-156 VGVKRMLDLLEHQ
+156 VGVQRMLDLLEHQ

-198 KIRGLACHS
+198 KVRGHACHS
-207 GQSPFGVNA
+207 GQSPLGVNA

-232 EKSQNGPFDKD
+232 EKAQNGPFDKD

-251 HTGVVKGG
+251 HTGVVGG

-268 FCQFDFEIRH
+268 LCQFDFEVRH
-278 LYEED
+278 LYEEN

-292 DFARDHLETEMHL
+292 SFARDHLEKEMHL
-305 IDTDTGFDFETL
+305 IDSDTGFDFETL

-325 DPGIEFVTYIK
+325 DPGIEFVNYVK
-336 GLLNNDA
+336 QLLDNNA

-357 KRLGTPTLVC
+357 KRLGIPTLVC

-387 QKGGNFLDRLLES
+387 QKGGNFLDCLLES
-400 LVSS
+400 LVLS